1 MKVNEVMT
9 GGPVVCSPSSSA
21 RTAALLMHESDAEA
35 IPVVRDPFTPILVGI
50 VTDRDL
56 CLHVVAAG
64 RDPSSTWIDACM
76 TPDPICCSE
85 QDEVSHVLDLME
97 EHRIERVPVVNERQE
112 VVGML
117 SFNDLVQ
124 KAAIE
129 ASIALSALRHICE
142 PTLVHKERT
151 RQITTA
157 A

>member
-9 GGPVVCSPSSSA
+9 RGPVVCSPSSSA
-21 RTAALLMHESDAEA
+21 RTAALLMQESDAEA

-64 RDPSSTWIDACM
+64 KAPSSTWIDACM

-97 EHRIERVPVVNERQE
+97 KHRIERVPVVNEKQE

-117 SFNDLVQ
+117 SFNDLVH

-129 ASIALSALRHICE
+129 ASVALSVLRHICE
-142 PTLVHKERT
+142 PPLVHKEGT
-151 RQITTA
+151 RRITTA